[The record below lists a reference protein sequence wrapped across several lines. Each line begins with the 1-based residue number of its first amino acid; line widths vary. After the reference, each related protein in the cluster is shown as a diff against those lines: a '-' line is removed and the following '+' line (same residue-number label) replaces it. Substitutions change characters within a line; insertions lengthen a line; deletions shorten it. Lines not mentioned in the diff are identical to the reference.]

1 MIRCVAFT
9 CFPVIRI
16 YSSVNWIDP
25 LRYTFAYFYRN
36 LLLESDSRQFSGR
49 FYRADRVA
57 RRSSFSRIV
66 VENKL
71 GESLETISRDK
82 LKERKNLLRDI
93 PLSLSVFLNEKPI
106 SLHACET
113 LEKILEII
121 LYVIHKRI

>member
-1 MIRCVAFT
+1 M
-9 CFPVIRI
+9 
-16 YSSVNWIDP
+16 
-25 LRYTFAYFYRN
+25 
-36 LLLESDSRQFSGR
+36 
-49 FYRADRVA
+49 
-57 RRSSFSRIV
+57 
-66 VENKL
+66 ENKL

-93 PLSLSVFLNEKPI
+93 PLSLSLSVFLNEKPI